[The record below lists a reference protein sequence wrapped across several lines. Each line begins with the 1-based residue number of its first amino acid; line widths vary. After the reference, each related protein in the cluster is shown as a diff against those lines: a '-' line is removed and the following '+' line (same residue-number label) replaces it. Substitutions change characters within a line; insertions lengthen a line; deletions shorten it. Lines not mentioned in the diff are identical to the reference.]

1 MCFHEQLQSRVTE
14 VAGELCAID
23 LNIAARFHAVNFFKF
38 IFIADSITDG
48 PVKWIFVFF
57 FISFIKVRF
66 HYIGDR

>member
-1 MCFHEQLQSRVTE
+1 MCYRLKHT
-14 VAGELCAID
+14 VAV
-23 LNIAARFHAVNFFKF
+23 RFHAVNFFKF